1 MTEVVEISLRTLRVT
16 GTAIGVAVVL
26 GVPLGAWLGVSQR
39 RGRLGLAVLVNTG
52 MALPSTAVGLA
63 VAYLVARQGPLGL
76 ALGCSVPAMVAGQVV
91 IATPIV
97 AGLTMAAVA
106 AHPPEMRL
114 QAEALGARG
123 VRLAAVL
130 LRESR
135 VGLLAALIAGYG
147 AIASEVGSALVTGCN
162 LRGTGH
168 NTRLLTTAMVEQIRR
183 GDYGSAAML
192 GAVLMGI
199 VLVLY
204 TAFTVLQRGTG
215 ADGRAAPGRTCG

>member
-1 MTEVVEISLRTLRVT
+1 MSEVLEVSLRTLRVT
-16 GTAIGVAVVL
+16 GTAIALALAV
-26 GVPLGAWLGVSQR
+26 GVPLGAWLGISRR
-39 RGRLGLAVLVNTG
+39 RGRTGLAVIVNTG

-63 VAYLVARQGPLGL
+63 VAYLVARQGPFGL
-76 ALGCSVPAMVAGQVV
+76 ALGCSVPAMVAGQVI

-97 AGLTMAAVA
+97 AGLTMAAIA
-106 AHPPEMRL
+106 AHPSELRL
-114 QAEALGARG
+114 QAEAIGARG

-135 VGLLAALIAGYG
+135 VGVVAAVIAGYG

-183 GDYGSAAML
+183 GDYASAAML
-192 GAVLMGI
+192 GGVLMGI

-204 TAFTVLQRGTG
+204 TALTALQRRG
-215 ADGRAAPGRTCG
+215 AGERATVRRRRG